1 MEPVI
6 LAERGGL
13 VVAESGPEILV
24 IDRGTGPSE
33 ITAFVLLTIALVF
46 GGFGLVAVFS
56 VATDGT
62 MAHFGLF
69 GAAVLGIGVVAG
81 VGLVF
86 AVKDLRER
94 RLRSLAA
101 LTPVAVFDRAT
112 RTYRNGSGEI
122 IAPLD
127 KVQFAKRMQIM
138 SSSPKL
144 VVVTPMGVRILK
156 RGNPFSGGI
165 GSLDRV
171 LDNAVHGLPP

>member
-1 MEPVI
+1 M
-6 LAERGGL
+6 
-13 VVAESGPEILV
+13 
-24 IDRGTGPSE
+24 
-33 ITAFVLLTIALVF
+33 
-46 GGFGLVAVFS
+46 
-56 VATDGT
+56 
-62 MAHFGLF
+62 
-69 GAAVLGIGVVAG
+69 
-81 VGLVF
+81 
-86 AVKDLRER
+86 
-94 RLRSLAA
+94 
-101 LTPVAVFDRAT
+101 FDRAT